1 MTTDRYLRVVLGVIA
16 AALVYLCV
24 LLTPLPAAFA
34 QTTQRPG
41 QFVGPG
47 EMVIVGVRL
56 AAGEAMPVQVANEVR
71 VNGQVRTE
79 QPPNSYDRVMLMGWE
94 DNSSNNPAVPGT
106 FVPWSRAKNQA
117 LPIQVVK

>member
-1 MTTDRYLRVVLGVIA
+1 MRNDRYLRVVLGVIA

-24 LLTPLPAAFA
+24 VLTPLPAAFA

-56 AAGEAMPVQVANEVR
+56 PAGEAMPVQVANEVR

-79 QPPNSYDRVMLMGWE
+79 QPPNAYDRVMLMGWE

-106 FVPWSRAKNQA
+106 FVPWSRAKGGSGTA
-117 LPIQVVK
+117 AAV